1 MFLVLVLSSR
11 AGLGLVHCA
20 KLFRLASKGNVQRK
34 EGAGLSQLRICYF
47 QSKRNTKYIAC
58 RLWPIRYNQGRF
70 NPFLIF

>member
-34 EGAGLSQLRICYF
+34 EGAGLSQLRIRYF
-47 QSKRNTKYIAC
+47 TQQKKYKIYCMPTVA
-58 RLWPIRYNQGRF
+58 Y
-70 NPFLIF
+70 